1 MHHLRL
7 GSYNLKQPIHLHT
20 LNSSE
25 DAGLASTVVR
35 AVVLGSGEEGLNPGV
50 DFSHVS
56 SCLYCH

>member
-25 DAGLASTVVR
+25 DAGLASIVDRT
-35 AVVLGSGEEGLNPGV
+35 LGLDSGEEGLNPGV
-50 DFSHVS
+50 DFPHV
-56 SCLYCH
+56 